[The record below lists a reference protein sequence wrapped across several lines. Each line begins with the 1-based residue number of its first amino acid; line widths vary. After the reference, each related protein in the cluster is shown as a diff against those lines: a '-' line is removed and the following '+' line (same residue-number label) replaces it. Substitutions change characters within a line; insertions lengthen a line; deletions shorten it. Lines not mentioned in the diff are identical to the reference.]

1 MARSAHE
8 LMTIEG
14 ELHGPVASAQ
24 LVHFDF
30 PAPIDN
36 VMQDNDAYRVDLCL
50 TPRPRNARACY
61 PQRWGA
67 QRFERIGDV
76 FMVPPGEALL
86 AVSDGRC
93 RQTSIVCKINP
104 PAMQDWFEGGLEW
117 TERSLSAGLDIRERN
132 IHTLLLR
139 LADEARHPGFASEM
153 LVELIAAQLAIELAR
168 YCNASN
174 APEADRGLSQ
184 WRLRKIDERLQDV
197 SAPPTLGELAA
208 LCQMSVRQLTRGFRR
223 NRGCSIGDYVAEY
236 RVAQARQLLATD
248 QSIKAIAY
256 ALGFASPSSFCYAFR
271 RATAETPSQFRQR
284 LVQFH

>member
-1 MARSAHE
+1 MARSAGQ
-8 LMTIEG
+8 LMVIEG
-14 ELHGPVASAQ
+14 ELHGAVASAQ

-30 PAPIDN
+30 PEPLENIL
-36 VMQDNDAYRVDLCL
+36 QDNSSYRVDLCL

-61 PQRWGA
+61 PQRWGT

-76 FMVPPGEALL
+76 FMVPPGEAML

-93 RQTSIVCKINP
+93 KQSSIVCKINP
-104 PAMQDWFEGGLEW
+104 PAMENWCGGQVQW
-117 TERSLSAGLDIRERN
+117 TERSLSAGLDIRDRN

-153 LVELIAAQLAIELAR
+153 LVELIAAQIAIELAR
-168 YCNASN
+168 YCNAN
-174 APEADRGLSQ
+174 NDADADRGLST
-184 WRLRKIDERLQDV
+184 WRLRKIDERLQEV
-197 SAPPTLGELAA
+197 CAPPTLSELAA
-208 LCQMSVRQLTRGFRR
+208 LCQISVRQLTRGFRLK
-223 NRGCSIGDYVAEY
+223 RGCSIGDYVADN
-236 RVAQARQLLATD
+236 RLAQARQLLATG
-248 QSIKAIAY
+248 QSIKSIAY